1 MRKVL
6 WTLVCV
12 LLVARPQAK
21 SQTAEVTQLILNIE
35 KLDELRKI
43 LEELKKGY
51 EILEKGYNT
60 IKNLSEGNFKLHQAF
75 LDGLLKASPAVKNYV
90 RVQQIISAQLAILQ
104 ECRKARN
111 WLSVQEGLDQ
121 VETQLAEQLY
131 AKLSSQSLQH
141 LDALLLVLTEGKL
154 RASDDERLKM
164 IDQIHQDVTSQLTFL
179 KQFNGSA
186 AVLSAQR
193 RNEQQDAQSSKQLFG
208 IEP

>member
-1 MRKVL
+1 MRKITWL
-6 WTLVCV
+6 LCV
-12 LLVARPQAK
+12 LLLARPQAK
-21 SQTAEVTQLILNIE
+21 AQTPEVTQLILNIE

-75 LDGLLKASPAVKNYV
+75 LDGLLKTNPAVKNYAK
-90 RVQQIISAQLAILQ
+90 VQQIISVQLTILQ
-104 ECRKARN
+104 ECRQARS
-111 WLSVQEGLDQ
+111 WLSSQNGLDQ
-121 VETQLAEQLY
+121 VENRLAEQLY
-131 AKLSSQSLQH
+131 VKLTSQSLQH

-164 IDQIHQDVTSQLTFL
+164 IDKIHQDVLSQLTFL
-179 KQFNGSA
+179 KQFNGAA

-193 RNEQQDAQSSKQLFG
+193 KKEQQDVQTSIQLLG
-208 IEP
+208 IDP